1 MSDFSTR
8 LGLPYLMPAQAQK
21 HVTVNESLRALDA
34 LVQTGVRSRGVF
46 EQPASPDD
54 GQIWIVPPGKSG
66 EAWASF
72 ANWAL
77 ACWRD
82 GAWVQLRPR
91 AGWRVWIADEG
102 RMAVYDGESWRGL
115 AGAGANR
122 LINPGFTVNQ
132 RVFTGGALS
141 AGAYG
146 HDRWKAGESGCDYS
160 VSKGRVT
167 LSSGALVQVME
178 SPDLSGRI
186 VTVSV
191 EDPSVDLAVDAGGA
205 GGVIAAGSGRR
216 GVSFTVPAGVSGH
229 VALTLTANQAGAAS
243 FARPKLEAGDGWS
256 GFEPRAFAQELSLC
270 ERYYQKSFEYA
281 LPPGDVD
288 VNNFRPAM
296 TAYGGDAANTQ
307 WIEFTT
313 RMRDVPLM
321 RTFAGRAD
329 IAPGSWGWFD
339 GTAWR
344 SAVNQT
350 FDRLTEAGFI
360 CRLVDPGALT
370 FGRSYL
376 VTGHWTA
383 DAEL

>member
-1 MSDFSTR
+1 MNDFSTN
-8 LGLPYLMPAQAQK
+8 LDFPYLMPAQAQK

-34 LVQTGVRSRGVF
+34 LVQTGVQSRRVF
-46 EQPASPDD
+46 EQPDSAED

-66 EAWASF
+66 DAWAPF

-77 ACWRD
+77 AYWRD

-91 AGWRVWIADEG
+91 PGWRVWIADEG
-102 RMAVYDGESWRGL
+102 RLAVYDGGGWRAL

-122 LINPGFTVNQ
+122 LMNASFWVNQ
-132 RVFTGGALS
+132 RVFAGGALA

-160 VSKGRVT
+160 VSEGEIA

-178 SPDLSGRI
+178 APGLAGHVI
-186 VTVSV
+186 TVSV
-191 EDPSVDLAVDAGGA
+191 ENPSAELAVDAGGA
-205 GGVIAAGSGRR
+205 GGVITAGSGRR
-216 GVSFTVPAGVSGH
+216 GVSLTVPESATEH
-229 VALTLTANQAGAAS
+229 VALTLSANQAGAAS
-243 FARPKLEAGDGWS
+243 FACPKLETGDGWTA
-256 GFEPRAFAQELSLC
+256 FEPRAFAEELSLC

-281 LPPGDVD
+281 VPPGDVD
-288 VNNFRPAM
+288 ANNFRPAM
-296 TAYGGDAANTQ
+296 TAYSSAYANTQ

-313 RMRDVPLM
+313 RMRAVPVM
-321 RTFAGRAD
+321 STFAGRAD
-329 IAPGSWGWFD
+329 VTSGLWGWFD
-339 GTAWR
+339 GSIWR

-360 CRLVDPGALT
+360 CRLVDPGAFT
-370 FGRSYL
+370 FGQSYL